1 MGMKPEYYPRGLGTS
16 RPRRVTPPVE
26 TRPTPV
32 IEPPDAKTDSP
43 LPSVPAAPPQS
54 LAVTAARVAVSTDVR
69 AARLGVVWSEILA
82 TPRARRPWRPKQ

>member
-1 MGMKPEYYPRGLGTS
+1 MGMKPEYYPRGYGTS
-16 RPRRVTPPVE
+16 RPRRVTPLVE

-32 IEPPDAKTDSP
+32 TKPPTAKMDTP

-54 LAVTAARVAVSTDVR
+54 LAVTAARVTVTIDAR